1 MFFFKFENVV
11 PKYIF
16 PKFLPPNICDPNF
29 CTPNIYDKSTPVGTN
44 PSQGRKF
51 FKSSAPLASQL
62 SHNEYTDRI
71 AKVQT
76 LGVCAPPLTT
86 PPLTIYLRSRKTIP
100 PKEIQQRV
108 SWNIRNFFTELKYY
122 HKFNNKILNYS
133 ILQNLRQKF
142 TCKENVP
149 ISYTL
154 RYMRS
159 THNVT
164 SNRSP

>member
-1 MFFFKFENVV
+1 MLSENIFFQ
-11 PKYIF
+11 
-16 PKFLPPNICDPNF
+16 NF
-29 CTPNIYDKSTPVGTN
+29 CPPIFVTQIFAPPIFMTSLRWWVQIRVRGENFSRVLLHLRP
-44 PSQGRKF
+44 
-51 FKSSAPLASQL
+51 SSATMN
-62 SHNEYTDRI
+62 NEYTDRI

-86 PPLTIYLRSRKTIP
+86 PPLTNIWGAERQFP

-154 RYMRS
+154 RYIRS